1 MKDLATRT
9 VTGAVLLVLL
19 YGSLFLGK
27 EAYFAFF
34 LLLTI
39 AGILEF
45 FRLVKTPA
53 TRPQVIPGLLV
64 GILIYGLLFFIASGS
79 LPSGF
84 LILVFPLILLLMFV
98 ELFRNT
104 QNPIINIGYT
114 ILGIIYVAVPFGLLA
129 KISFF
134 SVDGNPSY
142 SPWLTGGFFLLIMMN
157 DTAAYLVGVPL
168 GKNRLFER
176 VSPKKSWEGAIGGM
190 LFTLLLAYFLSRYLE
205 VISFTSWLIIAFLV
219 VVFGSLG
226 DLVESMFKRC
236 LNKKDSGSI
245 FPGHGGILDRYDA
258 VFLSAPFVV
267 AYLELFL

>member
-27 EAYFAFF
+27 EAFFAFF

-53 TRPQVIPGLLV
+53 ARPQVIPGLLV
-64 GILIYGLLFFIASGS
+64 GILIYGLLFFITSGD
-79 LPSGF
+79 LPGKF
-84 LILVFPLILLLMFV
+84 FVLIVPLILLFMLV

-114 ILGIIYVAVPFGLLA
+114 LLGVIYVVVPFGMLA
-129 KISFF
+129 RISFF
-134 SVDGNPSY
+134 SADGNPSY
-142 SPWLTGGFFLLIMMN
+142 SPWLTGGYFLLIMMN

-190 LFTLLLAYFLSRYLE
+190 LFTLLLAYFLSKYLE
-205 VISFTSWLIIAFLV
+205 VLSLSSWLIIAVLV
-219 VVFGSLG
+219 VIFGSFG

-236 LNKKDSGSI
+236 LNKKDSGNI

-258 VFLSAPFVV
+258 VFLSAPVVV